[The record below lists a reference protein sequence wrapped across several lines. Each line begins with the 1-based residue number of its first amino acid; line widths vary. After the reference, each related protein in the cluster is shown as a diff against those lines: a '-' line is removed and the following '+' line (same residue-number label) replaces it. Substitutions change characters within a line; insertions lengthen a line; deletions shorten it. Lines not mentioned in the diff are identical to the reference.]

1 MRSILYILFAVGGVL
16 VAIALSMVLLDDE
29 GEQQVKPQSP
39 SIELSKPS
47 IELSKP
53 AADKV
58 ETMDASNYSGTSLR
72 PTDTTPAAPL
82 TIGLARVKPDGAALF
97 AGTAAPNAKIR
108 IFEGNILLGETIANA
123 NGEWLIVLEKSLAS
137 GQHLISVAME
147 RSDGTTEMA
156 NRSLAVE
163 IYQDT
168 ESKPLVA
175 LLPETATEVPVL
187 IQSPDDVDKS
197 KSAASASE
205 VTASEATAS
214 EVTASEAAA
223 SEVTTSEVTAS
234 EVTAS
239 EATASEAAA
248 SEAAASEVTASEV
261 TASEAIV
268 ADPAKADAAMHETA
282 EPAPAKTQANSQ
294 IEASQIAALAP
305 SAIVWRDASRIL
317 ISGTSRG
324 GVRVTVNDAR
334 GQFGEA
340 LVLADGA
347 WQVAGSLDMDIAVNQ
362 LRFALFDYANQI
374 IARYDLPVKARDL
387 AKGQDGSPLVVVNK
401 GDMLWRIAYHQLGEG
416 VKYVDIVRRNQQD
429 IADPDLIYPKQIF
442 AVPQSSATTS
452 DKN

>member
-1 MRSILYILFAVGGVL
+1 VRSILYILFALGGVL

-29 GEQQVKPQSP
+29 GDQQVQPQS
-39 SIELSKPS
+39 PS

-53 AADKV
+53 AADKA
-58 ETMDASNYSGTSLR
+58 ETLDANKDSRTSLQPPNAM
-72 PTDTTPAAPL
+72 PTAPL
-82 TIGLARVKPDGAALF
+82 TIDLARVKPDGAAVF

-108 IFEGNILLGETIANA
+108 IFEGDILLGATIANA
-123 NGEWLIVLEKSLAS
+123 NGEWVIVLEKSLAA

-147 RSDGTTEMA
+147 RSDGTAKMA
-156 NRSLAVE
+156 DRSLAVE

-168 ESKPLVA
+168 ETKPLVA

-187 IQSPDDVDKS
+187 IQSPDDVDTA
-197 KSAASASE
+197 KSAAA
-205 VTASEATAS
+205 
-214 EVTASEAAA
+214 
-223 SEVTTSEVTAS
+223 
-234 EVTAS
+234 
-239 EATASEAAA
+239 
-248 SEAAASEVTASEV
+248 
-261 TASEAIV
+261 ASEAIV
-268 ADPAKADAAMHETA
+268 ADAAKADAAMPETTRA
-282 EPAPAKTQANSQ
+282 TLVKPQAK
-294 IEASQIAALAP
+294 SQIAALAS

-324 GVRVTVNDAR
+324 GVRVTVNDVK

-362 LRFALFDYANQI
+362 LRFALFDDANQI

-401 GDMLWRIAYHQLGEG
+401 GDMLWRIAYQQLGEG
-416 VKYVDIVRRNQQD
+416 VKYVDIVRRNKKD
-429 IADPDLIYPKQIF
+429 ITDPDLIYPKQIF
-442 AVPQSSATTS
+442 AVPQSSATAS

>member
-29 GEQQVKPQSP
+29 GDQQVQPQSP
-39 SIELSKPS
+39 SIELSQ
-47 IELSKP
+47 P
-53 AADKV
+53 AADKAV
-58 ETMDASNYSGTSLR
+58 TADKDSGTSLR
-72 PTDTTPAAPL
+72 PPNATPAAPL
-82 TIGLARVKPDGAALF
+82 TIDLARVKPDGAAVF

-108 IFEGNILLGETIANA
+108 IFEGDILLGETITNA
-123 NGEWLIVLEKSLAS
+123 NGEWVIVLEKSLAA

-156 NRSLAVE
+156 DRSLAVE

-168 ESKPLVA
+168 ETKPLVA

-187 IQSPDDVDKS
+187 IQSPDDVDKA
-197 KSAASASE
+197 KPA
-205 VTASEATAS
+205 ATAS
-214 EVTASEAAA
+214 GS
-223 SEVTTSEVTAS
+223 
-234 EVTAS
+234 
-239 EATASEAAA
+239 
-248 SEAAASEVTASEV
+248 
-261 TASEAIV
+261 IV
-268 ADPAKADAAMHETA
+268 ADAAKADAAMLEKA
-282 EPAPAKTQANSQ
+282 EPAPAKPQANNQ
-294 IEASQIAALAP
+294 IAASQIAALAP

-324 GVRVTVNDAR
+324 GVRVAVNDAK

-340 LVLADGA
+340 LVLVDGA

-362 LRFALFDYANQI
+362 LRFALFDDANQV

-442 AVPQSSATTS
+442 AVPQSSATAS

>member
-1 MRSILYILFAVGGVL
+1 VRSILYILFAVGGVL

-29 GEQQVKPQSP
+29 GDQQVQPQSP
-39 SIELSKPS
+39 SIELSQ
-47 IELSKP
+47 P
-53 AADKV
+53 AADKA
-58 ETMDASNYSGTSLR
+58 ETSGKDSGTSLQ
-72 PTDTTPAAPL
+72 PPNATPAAPL
-82 TIGLARVKPDGAALF
+82 TIDLARVKPDGAAVF

-108 IFEGNILLGETIANA
+108 IFEGDILLGETIANA
-123 NGEWLIVLEKSLAS
+123 NGEWVIVLEKSLAA

-156 NRSLAVE
+156 DRSLAVE

-168 ESKPLVA
+168 ETKPLVA

-187 IQSPDDVDKS
+187 IQSPDDVDKA
-197 KSAASASE
+197 KLAA
-205 VTASEATAS
+205 
-214 EVTASEAAA
+214 
-223 SEVTTSEVTAS
+223 
-234 EVTAS
+234 TAS
-239 EATASEAAA
+239 EATASEATA
-248 SEAAASEVTASEV
+248 SEATASEA

-268 ADPAKADAAMHETA
+268 VDPAKADAAMPETA
-282 EPAPAKTQANSQ
+282 AAAPGKAQANSQ
-294 IEASQIAALAP
+294 IAASQIAALAP

-324 GVRVTVNDAR
+324 GVRVAVNDAK

-362 LRFALFDYANQI
+362 LRFALFDDANQI

-387 AKGQDGSPLVVVNK
+387 AKGQDGSPLIVVNK

-442 AVPQSSATTS
+442 AVPQSSATAS

>member
-1 MRSILYILFAVGGVL
+1 VRSILYILFAVGGVL

-29 GEQQVKPQSP
+29 GDQQVQPQSP
-39 SIELSKPS
+39 SIELSQ
-47 IELSKP
+47 P
-53 AADKV
+53 AADKAV
-58 ETMDASNYSGTSLR
+58 TADKDSGTSLR
-72 PTDTTPAAPL
+72 PPNATPAAPL
-82 TIGLARVKPDGAALF
+82 TIDLARVKPDGAAVF

-108 IFEGNILLGETIANA
+108 IFEGDILLGETITNA
-123 NGEWLIVLEKSLAS
+123 NGEWVIVFEKSLAA

-156 NRSLAVE
+156 DRSLAVE

-168 ESKPLVA
+168 ETKPLVA

-187 IQSPDDVDKS
+187 IQSPDDVDKA
-197 KSAASASE
+197 KPA
-205 VTASEATAS
+205 ATAS
-214 EVTASEAAA
+214 GS
-223 SEVTTSEVTAS
+223 
-234 EVTAS
+234 
-239 EATASEAAA
+239 
-248 SEAAASEVTASEV
+248 
-261 TASEAIV
+261 IV
-268 ADPAKADAAMHETA
+268 ADAAKADAAMLEKA
-282 EPAPAKTQANSQ
+282 EPAPAKPQANNQ
-294 IEASQIAALAP
+294 IAASQIAALAP

-324 GVRVTVNDAR
+324 GVRVAVNDAK

-340 LVLADGA
+340 LVLVDGA

-362 LRFALFDYANQI
+362 LRFALFDDANQV

-442 AVPQSSATTS
+442 AVPQSSATAS

>member
-29 GEQQVKPQSP
+29 GDQQVQPQSP
-39 SIELSKPS
+39 SIELSQ
-47 IELSKP
+47 P
-53 AADKV
+53 AADKA
-58 ETMDASNYSGTSLR
+58 ETSDKDSGTILQT
-72 PTDTTPAAPL
+72 PNATPAAPL
-82 TIGLARVKPDGAALF
+82 TIDLARVKPDGAAVF

-108 IFEGNILLGETIANA
+108 IFEGDILLGETIANA
-123 NGEWLIVLEKSLAS
+123 NGEWVIVLEKSLAA

-156 NRSLAVE
+156 DRSLAVE

-168 ESKPLVA
+168 ETKPLVA

-187 IQSPDDVDKS
+187 IQSPDDVDKT
-197 KSAASASE
+197 KSAA
-205 VTASEATAS
+205 TASEATAS
-214 EVTASEAAA
+214 GT
-223 SEVTTSEVTAS
+223 
-234 EVTAS
+234 
-239 EATASEAAA
+239 
-248 SEAAASEVTASEV
+248 
-261 TASEAIV
+261 IV
-268 ADPAKADAAMHETA
+268 ADAAEA
-282 EPAPAKTQANSQ
+282 APAKPQAKSQ
-294 IEASQIAALAP
+294 IAASQIAALAP

-324 GVRVTVNDAR
+324 GVRVTVNDAK

-362 LRFALFDYANQI
+362 LRFALFDDANQI

-442 AVPQSSATTS
+442 AVPQSSATAS

>member
-29 GEQQVKPQSP
+29 GDQQVQPQSP
-39 SIELSKPS
+39 SIELSQ
-47 IELSKP
+47 P
-53 AADKV
+53 AADKA
-58 ETMDASNYSGTSLR
+58 ERSDKDSGTSLQ
-72 PTDTTPAAPL
+72 PPNATPAAPL
-82 TIGLARVKPDGAALF
+82 TIDLARVKPDGAAVF
-97 AGTAAPNAKIR
+97 AGTAAPNTKIR
-108 IFEGNILLGETIANA
+108 IFEGDILLGETIANA
-123 NGEWLIVLEKSLAS
+123 NGEWVIVLEKSLAA

-156 NRSLAVE
+156 DRSLAVE

-168 ESKPLVA
+168 ETKPLVA

-187 IQSPDDVDKS
+187 IQSPDDVDKA
-197 KSAASASE
+197 KLAA
-205 VTASEATAS
+205 
-214 EVTASEAAA
+214 
-223 SEVTTSEVTAS
+223 
-234 EVTAS
+234 TAS
-239 EATASEAAA
+239 EATASEA
-248 SEAAASEVTASEV
+248 

-268 ADPAKADAAMHETA
+268 VDPAKADAAMPETA
-282 EPAPAKTQANSQ
+282 AAAPGKAQANSQ
-294 IEASQIAALAP
+294 IAASQIAALAP

-324 GVRVTVNDAR
+324 GVRVAVNDAK

-362 LRFALFDYANQI
+362 LRFALFDDANQI

-401 GDMLWRIAYHQLGEG
+401 GDMLWRIAYQQLGEG

-429 IADPDLIYPKQIF
+429 ITDPDLIYPKQIF
-442 AVPQSSATTS
+442 AVPQSSATAS

>member
-1 MRSILYILFAVGGVL
+1 VRSILYILFAVGGVL

-29 GEQQVKPQSP
+29 GDQQVQPQSP
-39 SIELSKPS
+39 SIELSQ
-47 IELSKP
+47 P
-53 AADKV
+53 AADKA
-58 ETMDASNYSGTSLR
+58 ERSDKDSGTSLQ
-72 PTDTTPAAPL
+72 PPNATPAAPL
-82 TIGLARVKPDGAALF
+82 TIDLARVKPDGAAVF

-108 IFEGNILLGETIANA
+108 IFEGDILLGETIANA
-123 NGEWLIVLEKSLAS
+123 NGEWVIVLEKSLAA

-156 NRSLAVE
+156 DRSLAVE

-168 ESKPLVA
+168 ETKPLVA

-187 IQSPDDVDKS
+187 IQSPDDVDKA
-197 KSAASASE
+197 KLAA
-205 VTASEATAS
+205 
-214 EVTASEAAA
+214 
-223 SEVTTSEVTAS
+223 
-234 EVTAS
+234 TAS
-239 EATASEAAA
+239 EATASEATA
-248 SEAAASEVTASEV
+248 SEA

-268 ADPAKADAAMHETA
+268 VDPAKADAAMPETA
-282 EPAPAKTQANSQ
+282 AAAPGKAQANSQ
-294 IEASQIAALAP
+294 IAASQIAALAP

-324 GVRVTVNDAR
+324 GVRVTVNDAK

-362 LRFALFDYANQI
+362 LRFALFDDANQI

-387 AKGQDGSPLVVVNK
+387 AKGQDGSPLIVVNK

-429 IADPDLIYPKQIF
+429 IADPDLIFPKQIF
-442 AVPQSSATTS
+442 AVPQSSATAS

>member
-29 GEQQVKPQSP
+29 SEQQVQPQSR
-39 SIELSKPS
+39 SIELSKPES
-47 IELSKP
+47 
-53 AADKV
+53 DKA
-58 ETMDASNYSGTSLR
+58 ETSDAGKDSGTSLR
-72 PTDTTPAAPL
+72 PTDATPTAPL
-82 TIGLARVKPDGAALF
+82 TIDLARVKPDGAAVF

-108 IFEGNILLGETIANA
+108 IFEGDILLGETIANA
-123 NGEWLIVLEKSLAS
+123 NGEWVIVLEKSLAA

-156 NRSLAVE
+156 DRSLAVE

-168 ESKPLVA
+168 ETKPLVA

-187 IQSPDDVDKS
+187 IQSPDDVDKA
-197 KSAASASE
+197 KPAA
-205 VTASEATAS
+205 
-214 EVTASEAAA
+214 
-223 SEVTTSEVTAS
+223 
-234 EVTAS
+234 
-239 EATASEAAA
+239 
-248 SEAAASEVTASEV
+248 

-268 ADPAKADAAMHETA
+268 ADAAKADATMSETA
-282 EPAPAKTQANSQ
+282 AVAPGKAEANSQ
-294 IEASQIAALAP
+294 ISASQIAALAP

-324 GVRVTVNDAR
+324 GVRVAVNDAK

-362 LRFALFDYANQI
+362 LRFALFDDANQI

-416 VKYVDIVRRNQQD
+416 VKYVDIVRRNKQD
-429 IADPDLIYPKQIF
+429 IVDPDLIFPKQIF
-442 AVPQSSATTS
+442 AVPQSSTAAS

>member
-1 MRSILYILFAVGGVL
+1 VRSILYILFAVGGVL

-29 GEQQVKPQSP
+29 GDQQVQPQSP
-39 SIELSKPS
+39 SIELSQ
-47 IELSKP
+47 P
-53 AADKV
+53 AADKA
-58 ETMDASNYSGTSLR
+58 ERSDKDSGTSLQ
-72 PTDTTPAAPL
+72 PPNATPAAPL
-82 TIGLARVKPDGAALF
+82 TIDLARVKPDGAAVF

-108 IFEGNILLGETIANA
+108 IFEGDILLGETIANA
-123 NGEWLIVLEKSLAS
+123 NGEWVIVLEKSLAA

-156 NRSLAVE
+156 DRSLAVE

-168 ESKPLVA
+168 ETKPLVA

-187 IQSPDDVDKS
+187 IQSPDDVDKA
-197 KSAASASE
+197 KLAA
-205 VTASEATAS
+205 
-214 EVTASEAAA
+214 
-223 SEVTTSEVTAS
+223 
-234 EVTAS
+234 TAS
-239 EATASEAAA
+239 EATASEATA
-248 SEAAASEVTASEV
+248 SEA

-268 ADPAKADAAMHETA
+268 VDPAKADAAMPETA
-282 EPAPAKTQANSQ
+282 AAAPGKAQANSQ
-294 IEASQIAALAP
+294 IAASQIAALAP

-324 GVRVTVNDAR
+324 GVRVAVNDAK

-362 LRFALFDYANQI
+362 LRFALFDDANQI

-387 AKGQDGSPLVVVNK
+387 AKGQDGSPLIVVNK

-442 AVPQSSATTS
+442 AVPQSSATAS

>member
-1 MRSILYILFAVGGVL
+1 
-16 VAIALSMVLLDDE
+16 
-29 GEQQVKPQSP
+29 
-39 SIELSKPS
+39 
-47 IELSKP
+47 
-53 AADKV
+53 
-58 ETMDASNYSGTSLR
+58 
-72 PTDTTPAAPL
+72 L
-82 TIGLARVKPDGAALF
+82 TIDLARVKPDGAAVF

-108 IFEGNILLGETIANA
+108 IFEGDILLGETIANA
-123 NGEWLIVLEKSLAS
+123 NGEWVIVLEKSLAA

-156 NRSLAVE
+156 DRSLAVE

-168 ESKPLVA
+168 ETKPLVA

-187 IQSPDDVDKS
+187 IQSPDDVDKA
-197 KSAASASE
+197 KPAA
-205 VTASEATAS
+205 
-214 EVTASEAAA
+214 
-223 SEVTTSEVTAS
+223 
-234 EVTAS
+234 
-239 EATASEAAA
+239 
-248 SEAAASEVTASEV
+248 

-268 ADPAKADAAMHETA
+268 ADAAKADATMSETA
-282 EPAPAKTQANSQ
+282 AAAPGKAEANSQ
-294 IEASQIAALAP
+294 ISASQIAALAP

-324 GVRVTVNDAR
+324 GVRVAVNDAK

-362 LRFALFDYANQI
+362 LRFALFDDANQI

-429 IADPDLIYPKQIF
+429 IADPDLIFPKQIF
-442 AVPQSSATTS
+442 AVPQSSVTAS

>member
-29 GEQQVKPQSP
+29 GDQQVQPQSP
-39 SIELSKPS
+39 SIELSQ
-47 IELSKP
+47 P
-53 AADKV
+53 AADKA
-58 ETMDASNYSGTSLR
+58 ETSDKDSGTSLQ
-72 PTDTTPAAPL
+72 PPNATPAAPL
-82 TIGLARVKPDGAALF
+82 TIDLARVKPDGAAVF

-108 IFEGNILLGETIANA
+108 IFEGDILLGETIANA
-123 NGEWLIVLEKSLAS
+123 NGEWVIVLEKSLAA

-156 NRSLAVE
+156 DRSLAVE

-168 ESKPLVA
+168 ETKPLVA

-187 IQSPDDVDKS
+187 IQSPDDVDKT
-197 KSAASASE
+197 KSAA
-205 VTASEATAS
+205 TASEATAS
-214 EVTASEAAA
+214 GT
-223 SEVTTSEVTAS
+223 
-234 EVTAS
+234 
-239 EATASEAAA
+239 
-248 SEAAASEVTASEV
+248 
-261 TASEAIV
+261 IV
-268 ADPAKADAAMHETA
+268 ADAAEA
-282 EPAPAKTQANSQ
+282 APAKPQAKSQ
-294 IEASQIAALAP
+294 IAASQIAALAP

-324 GVRVTVNDAR
+324 GVRVTVNDAK

-362 LRFALFDYANQI
+362 LRFALFDDANQI

-387 AKGQDGSPLVVVNK
+387 AKGQDGSPLIVVNK

-429 IADPDLIYPKQIF
+429 IADPDLIFPKQIF
-442 AVPQSSATTS
+442 AVPQSSATAS

>member
-1 MRSILYILFAVGGVL
+1 
-16 VAIALSMVLLDDE
+16 
-29 GEQQVKPQSP
+29 
-39 SIELSKPS
+39 
-47 IELSKP
+47 
-53 AADKV
+53 
-58 ETMDASNYSGTSLR
+58 
-72 PTDTTPAAPL
+72 L
-82 TIGLARVKPDGAALF
+82 TIDLARVKPDGAAVF

-108 IFEGNILLGETIANA
+108 IFEGDILLGETITNA
-123 NGEWLIVLEKSLAS
+123 NGEWVIVLEKSLAA

-156 NRSLAVE
+156 DRSLAVE

-168 ESKPLVA
+168 ETKPLVA

-187 IQSPDDVDKS
+187 IQSPDDVDKA
-197 KSAASASE
+197 KPAA
-205 VTASEATAS
+205 
-214 EVTASEAAA
+214 
-223 SEVTTSEVTAS
+223 TTSEA
-234 EVTAS
+234 TAS
-239 EATASEAAA
+239 EATASEA
-248 SEAAASEVTASEV
+248 
-261 TASEAIV
+261 IV
-268 ADPAKADAAMHETA
+268 VDPAKADAAMPETA
-282 EPAPAKTQANSQ
+282 AAAPGKAQANSQ
-294 IEASQIAALAP
+294 IAASQIAALAP

-324 GVRVTVNDAR
+324 GVRVAVNDAK

-362 LRFALFDYANQI
+362 LRFALFDDANQI

-387 AKGQDGSPLVVVNK
+387 AKGQDGSPLIVVNK

-442 AVPQSSATTS
+442 AVPQSSATAS

>member
-29 GEQQVKPQSP
+29 GDQQVQPQSP
-39 SIELSKPS
+39 SIELSQ
-47 IELSKP
+47 P
-53 AADKV
+53 AADKA
-58 ETMDASNYSGTSLR
+58 ETSDKDSGTSLQ
-72 PTDTTPAAPL
+72 PPNATPAAPL
-82 TIGLARVKPDGAALF
+82 TIDLARVKPDGAAVF

-108 IFEGNILLGETIANA
+108 IFEGDILLGETIANA
-123 NGEWLIVLEKSLAS
+123 NGEWVIVLEKSLAA

-147 RSDGTTEMA
+147 RSDGTTAMA
-156 NRSLAVE
+156 DRSLAVE

-168 ESKPLVA
+168 ETKPLVA

-187 IQSPDDVDKS
+187 IQSPDDVDKA
-197 KSAASASE
+197 KPA
-205 VTASEATAS
+205 ATAS
-214 EVTASEAAA
+214 GT
-223 SEVTTSEVTAS
+223 
-234 EVTAS
+234 
-239 EATASEAAA
+239 
-248 SEAAASEVTASEV
+248 
-261 TASEAIV
+261 IV
-268 ADPAKADAAMHETA
+268 ADAAEA
-282 EPAPAKTQANSQ
+282 APAKPQAKSQ
-294 IEASQIAALAP
+294 IAASQIAALAP
-305 SAIVWRDASRIL
+305 SAIVWRDVSRIL

-324 GVRVTVNDAR
+324 GVRVTVNDAK

-362 LRFALFDYANQI
+362 LRFALFDDANQI

-442 AVPQSSATTS
+442 AVPQSSATAS

>member
-1 MRSILYILFAVGGVL
+1 MP
-16 VAIALSMVLLDDE
+16 E
-29 GEQQVKPQSP
+29 
-39 SIELSKPS
+39 
-47 IELSKP
+47 
-53 AADKV
+53 
-58 ETMDASNYSGTSLR
+58 
-72 PTDTTPAAPL
+72 
-82 TIGLARVKPDGAALF
+82 
-97 AGTAAPNAKIR
+97 AAPNAKIR
-108 IFEGNILLGETIANA
+108 IFEGDILLGETIANA
-123 NGEWLIVLEKSLAS
+123 NGEWVIVLEKSLAA

-156 NRSLAVE
+156 DRSLAVE

-168 ESKPLVA
+168 ETKPLVA

-187 IQSPDDVDKS
+187 IQSPDDVDRAKP
-197 KSAASASE
+197 AA
-205 VTASEATAS
+205 
-214 EVTASEAAA
+214 
-223 SEVTTSEVTAS
+223 
-234 EVTAS
+234 
-239 EATASEAAA
+239 
-248 SEAAASEVTASEV
+248 

-268 ADPAKADAAMHETA
+268 ADAAKADATMSETA
-282 EPAPAKTQANSQ
+282 AAAPGKAEANSQ
-294 IEASQIAALAP
+294 IAASQIAALAP

-324 GVRVTVNDAR
+324 GVRVAVNDAK

-362 LRFALFDYANQI
+362 LRFALFDDANQI

-387 AKGQDGSPLVVVNK
+387 AKGQDGSPLIVVNK

-442 AVPQSSATTS
+442 AVPQSSATAS

>member
-29 GEQQVKPQSP
+29 SEQQVQPQS
-39 SIELSKPS
+39 PS

-53 AADKV
+53 AADKA
-58 ETMDASNYSGTSLR
+58 ETSDAGKDSGTSLR
-72 PTDTTPAAPL
+72 PTDATPTAPL
-82 TIGLARVKPDGAALF
+82 TIDLARVKPDGAAVF

-108 IFEGNILLGETIANA
+108 IFEGDILLGETIANT
-123 NGEWLIVLEKSLAS
+123 NGEWVIVLEKSLTA

-156 NRSLAVE
+156 DRSLAVE

-168 ESKPLVA
+168 ETKPLVA

-187 IQSPDDVDKS
+187 IQSPDD
-197 KSAASASE
+197 A
-205 VTASEATAS
+205 
-214 EVTASEAAA
+214 
-223 SEVTTSEVTAS
+223 
-234 EVTAS
+234 
-239 EATASEAAA
+239 
-248 SEAAASEVTASEV
+248 
-261 TASEAIV
+261 
-268 ADPAKADAAMHETA
+268 AKADATMSETA
-282 EPAPAKTQANSQ
+282 AAAPGKAEANSQ
-294 IEASQIAALAP
+294 ISASQIAALAP

-324 GVRVTVNDAR
+324 GVRVAVNDAK

-362 LRFALFDYANQI
+362 LRFALFDDANQI

-429 IADPDLIYPKQIF
+429 IADPDLIFPKQIF
-442 AVPQSSATTS
+442 AVPQLSVTAS

>member
-29 GEQQVKPQSP
+29 SEQQVQPQS
-39 SIELSKPS
+39 PS

-53 AADKV
+53 AADKA
-58 ETMDASNYSGTSLR
+58 ETSDAGKDSGTSLR
-72 PTDTTPAAPL
+72 LTDATPTAPL
-82 TIGLARVKPDGAALF
+82 TIDLARVKPDGAAVF

-108 IFEGNILLGETIANA
+108 IFEGDILLGETIANA
-123 NGEWLIVLEKSLAS
+123 NGEWVIVLEKSLAA

-156 NRSLAVE
+156 DRSLAVE

-168 ESKPLVA
+168 ETKPLVA

-187 IQSPDDVDKS
+187 IQSPDDVDKA
-197 KSAASASE
+197 KPAA
-205 VTASEATAS
+205 
-214 EVTASEAAA
+214 
-223 SEVTTSEVTAS
+223 
-234 EVTAS
+234 
-239 EATASEAAA
+239 
-248 SEAAASEVTASEV
+248 

-268 ADPAKADAAMHETA
+268 ADAAKADAKMSETA
-282 EPAPAKTQANSQ
+282 AAAPGKAEANSQ
-294 IEASQIAALAP
+294 IAASQIAALAP

-324 GVRVTVNDAR
+324 GVRVAVNDAK

-362 LRFALFDYANQI
+362 LRFALFDDANQI

-429 IADPDLIYPKQIF
+429 IADPDLIFPKQIF
-442 AVPQSSATTS
+442 AVPQSSVTAS

>member
-29 GEQQVKPQSP
+29 GDLQVQPQSP
-39 SIELSKPS
+39 SIELSQ
-47 IELSKP
+47 P
-53 AADKV
+53 AADKA
-58 ETMDASNYSGTSLR
+58 ETSDKDSGTSLQ
-72 PTDTTPAAPL
+72 PPNVTPAAPL
-82 TIGLARVKPDGAALF
+82 TIDLARVKPDGAAVF

-108 IFEGNILLGETIANA
+108 IFEGDILLGETIANA
-123 NGEWLIVLEKSLAS
+123 NGEWVIVLEKSLAA

-156 NRSLAVE
+156 DRSLAVE

-168 ESKPLVA
+168 ETKPLVA

-187 IQSPDDVDKS
+187 IQSPDDVDKT
-197 KSAASASE
+197 KSAA
-205 VTASEATAS
+205 TASEATAS
-214 EVTASEAAA
+214 GT
-223 SEVTTSEVTAS
+223 
-234 EVTAS
+234 
-239 EATASEAAA
+239 
-248 SEAAASEVTASEV
+248 
-261 TASEAIV
+261 IV
-268 ADPAKADAAMHETA
+268 ADAAEA
-282 EPAPAKTQANSQ
+282 APAKPQAKSQ
-294 IEASQIAALAP
+294 IAASQIAALAP

-324 GVRVTVNDAR
+324 GVRVTVNDAK

-347 WQVAGSLDMDIAVNQ
+347 WQVAGSLDMDMAVNQ
-362 LRFALFDYANQI
+362 LRFALFDDANQI

-442 AVPQSSATTS
+442 AVPQSSATAS

>member
-1 MRSILYILFAVGGVL
+1 
-16 VAIALSMVLLDDE
+16 
-29 GEQQVKPQSP
+29 
-39 SIELSKPS
+39 
-47 IELSKP
+47 
-53 AADKV
+53 
-58 ETMDASNYSGTSLR
+58 
-72 PTDTTPAAPL
+72 
-82 TIGLARVKPDGAALF
+82 
-97 AGTAAPNAKIR
+97 
-108 IFEGNILLGETIANA
+108 
-123 NGEWLIVLEKSLAS
+123 
-137 GQHLISVAME
+137 ME

-156 NRSLAVE
+156 DRSLAVE

-168 ESKPLVA
+168 ETKPLVA

-187 IQSPDDVDKS
+187 IQSPDDVDKA
-197 KSAASASE
+197 KLAA
-205 VTASEATAS
+205 
-214 EVTASEAAA
+214 
-223 SEVTTSEVTAS
+223 
-234 EVTAS
+234 TAS
-239 EATASEAAA
+239 EATASEATA
-248 SEAAASEVTASEV
+248 SEA

-268 ADPAKADAAMHETA
+268 VDPAKADAAMPETA
-282 EPAPAKTQANSQ
+282 AAAPGKAQANSQ
-294 IEASQIAALAP
+294 IAASQIAALAP

-324 GVRVTVNDAR
+324 GVRVAVNDAK

-362 LRFALFDYANQI
+362 LRFALFDDANQI

-387 AKGQDGSPLVVVNK
+387 AKGQDGSPLIVVNK

-442 AVPQSSATTS
+442 AVPQSSATAS

>member
-1 MRSILYILFAVGGVL
+1 VRSILYILFAVGGVL

-29 GEQQVKPQSP
+29 GDQQVQPQSP
-39 SIELSKPS
+39 SIELSQ
-47 IELSKP
+47 P
-53 AADKV
+53 AADKA
-58 ETMDASNYSGTSLR
+58 ETSDKDSGTSLQ
-72 PTDTTPAAPL
+72 PPNVTPATPL
-82 TIGLARVKPDGAALF
+82 TIDLARVKPDGAAVF

-108 IFEGNILLGETIANA
+108 IFEGDILLGETIANA
-123 NGEWLIVLEKSLAS
+123 NGEWVIVLEKSLAA

-156 NRSLAVE
+156 DRSLAVE

-168 ESKPLVA
+168 ETKPLVA

-187 IQSPDDVDKS
+187 IQSPDDVDKT
-197 KSAASASE
+197 KSAA
-205 VTASEATAS
+205 TASEATAS
-214 EVTASEAAA
+214 GT
-223 SEVTTSEVTAS
+223 
-234 EVTAS
+234 
-239 EATASEAAA
+239 
-248 SEAAASEVTASEV
+248 
-261 TASEAIV
+261 IV
-268 ADPAKADAAMHETA
+268 ADAAEA
-282 EPAPAKTQANSQ
+282 APAKPQAKSQ
-294 IEASQIAALAP
+294 IAASQIAALAP

-324 GVRVTVNDAR
+324 GVRVTVNDAK

-362 LRFALFDYANQI
+362 LRFALFDDANQI

-442 AVPQSSATTS
+442 AVPQSSATAS